1 MGTKR
6 DLDSQAILN
15 AAVELAEERGL
26 ENISLL
32 QVAERLGVKPPS
44 LYNHLGGLQEISSGI
59 AKLAISRL
67 GDTIR
72 DAAVGRSKGDA
83 LAAIASAYRRF
94 AKENPELYKAILR
107 FHADLD
113 THRFE
118 SKTGFAYL
126 NAIFFRRHRRILVR
140 PILACLAIIAIL
152 FAAAVV
158 ASVYQPN
165 IKSLV
170 SRPDAILPM
179 SATITN
185 GFVAIAAVRPRL
197 IRSPLDART
206 SRSADHS

>member
-32 QVAERLGVKPPS
+32 QIAERLGVKPPS
-44 LYNHLGGLQEISSGI
+44 LYNHLSGLQEISSGI

-107 FHADLD
+107 FHDYDDGGIQEAG
-113 THRFE
+113 H
-118 SKTGFAYL
+118 AVV
-126 NAIFFRRHRRILVR
+126 RILYQVMEPYHFSKEETINFVR
-140 PILACLAIIAIL
+140 GFRSALHGFVSLEEAGFFQSAEAN
-152 FAAAVV
+152 VDG
-158 ASVYQPN
+158 SYEQ
-165 IKSLV
+165 LV
-170 SRPDAILPM
+170 SHMISSLRAEEDA
-179 SATITN
+179 
-185 GFVAIAAVRPRL
+185 
-197 IRSPLDART
+197 
-206 SRSADHS
+206 